1 MAAAEFHTY
10 QAIGM
15 REDLSNTIYNIAPTE
30 TPVVSSIGKTKA
42 TATLHE
48 WQTDTLGAAANTA
61 LQEGAVAAA
70 FTAVPTVRAT
80 NRTQIMGK
88 TVNVSGTLDAVDLA
102 GRKTSTAY
110 QLAKAGQE
118 LKRDIEFAI
127 LGNIAPVTAA
137 GGTAPKMAS
146 LQTWLRTNWTS
157 VGTASAGPTAPA
169 APAAPPGSAIR
180 TKSLTGNTNA
190 FTEASL
196 KTAMKAAFNAGGT
209 PTMLVVPPN
218 QKVKVSAF
226 AGIAANRVSTPNAGT
241 TTKAA
246 AIVGAADVYLSDFGM
261 LSVIPERFMTSDY
274 AANNGEQALILDPT
288 MLALAT
294 LRPFQSNLLAKTGD
308 AEMHQMLTEVTL
320 QVSNEAAHAIVA
332 DLTA

>member
-1 MAAAEFHTY
+1 MAAYHTY
-10 QAIGM
+10 SAVGI

-61 LQEGAVAAA
+61 LVEGADATT

-80 NRTQIMGK
+80 NRTQILGK
-88 TVNVSGTLDAVDLA
+88 TVNITGTLDSVDTA
-102 GRKTSTAY
+102 GRKTETAY

-127 LGNIAPVTAA
+127 LGNIAPVTSATS
-137 GGTAPKMAS
+137 TAPLMAS
-146 LQTWLRTNWTS
+146 IQTWIRTNWTS
-157 VGTASAGPTAPA
+157 VGTGSPA
-169 APAAPPGSAIR
+169 APASPPGSAAR
-180 TKSLTGNTNA
+180 TATSTSTTAA

-196 KTAMKAAFNAGGT
+196 KTAMKAAFNSGGT

-226 AGIAANRVSTPNAGT
+226 SGIAANRVWTDNAGKS
-241 TTKAA
+241 TKAA

-274 AANNGEQALILDPT
+274 SASNGEQALILDPT
-288 MLALAT
+288 MLSLAT
-294 LRPFQSNLLAKTGD
+294 LRPFQSTLLAKTGD
-308 AEMHQMLTEVTL
+308 AEKHQMLTELTL
-320 QVSNEAAHAIVA
+320 QVNNEAAHAIVA

>member
-1 MAAAEFHTY
+1 MASFHTY

-61 LQEGAVAAA
+61 LVEGADAAA

-80 NRTQIMGK
+80 NRTQILGK
-88 TVNVSGTLDAVDLA
+88 TVNVTGTLDSVDKA
-102 GRKTSTAY
+102 GRKTETAY

-127 LGNIAPVTAA
+127 LGNVAPVTSA
-137 GGTAPKMAS
+137 GSTAPKMAS
-146 LQTWLRTNWTS
+146 IQTWIRTNWTS
-157 VGTASAGPTAPA
+157 VGTGSPA
-169 APAAPPGSAIR
+169 APAAPPGSATR
-180 TKSLTGNTNA
+180 TATSTSTTAA
-190 FTEASL
+190 FTETAL
-196 KTAMKAAFNAGGT
+196 KNAMKAAFNSGGS

-274 AANNGEQALILDPT
+274 ASNNGEQALILDPT
-288 MLALAT
+288 MLSLAT
-294 LRPFQSNLLAKTGD
+294 LRPFQSTLLAKTGD
-308 AEMHQMLTEVTL
+308 AEKHQMLTELTL

-332 DLTA
+332 DLNA

>member
-1 MAAAEFHTY
+1 MAAFHTY

-61 LQEGAVAAA
+61 LVEGADAAA

-88 TVNVSGTLDAVDLA
+88 TVNITGTLDSVDKA
-102 GRKTSTAY
+102 GRKTETAY

-127 LGNIAPVTAA
+127 LGNVAPVVSAA
-137 GGTAPKMAS
+137 GTPPLMAS
-146 LQTWLRTNWTS
+146 IQTWIRTNYTT
-157 VGTASAGPTAPA
+157 VGTVAAGAPA

-180 TKSLTGNTNA
+180 TKSTAGNTAA
-190 FTEASL
+190 FTEVSL
-196 KTAMKAAFNAGGT
+196 KAAMKAAFNSGGT

-218 QKVKVSAF
+218 QKVKVSGF

-261 LSVIPERFMTSDY
+261 LSVIPERFMTADH

-288 MLALAT
+288 MLSLAT
-294 LRPFQSNLLAKTGD
+294 LRPFQSTLLAKTGD
-308 AEMHQMLTEVTL
+308 SEKHQMLTELTL

-332 DLTA
+332 DLNA

>member
-1 MAAAEFHTY
+1 MAAFHTY
-10 QAIGM
+10 QAIGI

-61 LQEGAVAAA
+61 LVEGADAAA

-88 TVNVSGTLDAVDLA
+88 TVNITGTLDSVDTA

-127 LGNIAPVTAA
+127 LGNIAPVTSASS
-137 GGTAPKMAS
+137 TAPKMAS
-146 LQTWLRTNWTS
+146 IQTWLRTNWTS
-157 VGTASAGPTAPA
+157 VGTGSPA
-169 APAAPPGSAIR
+169 APASPPGSAIR
-180 TKSLTGNTNA
+180 TATSTSTTAA

-226 AGIAANRVSTPNAGT
+226 AGIAENRVSTPNSGS

-294 LRPFQSNLLAKTGD
+294 LRPFQSTLLAQTGD
-308 AEMHQMLTEVTL
+308 AEKHQMLTELTL

>member
-1 MAAAEFHTY
+1 MAAFHTY
-10 QAIGM
+10 SAVGI

-61 LQEGAVAAA
+61 LVEGADAAA

-80 NRTQIMGK
+80 NRTQILGK
-88 TVNVSGTLDAVDLA
+88 TVNITGTLDSVDTA
-102 GRKTSTAY
+102 GRKTEVAY

-127 LGNIAPVTAA
+127 LGNIAPVTSASS
-137 GGTAPKMAS
+137 TAPKMAS
-146 LQTWLRTNWTS
+146 LQTWIRTNWTS
-157 VGTASAGPTAPA
+157 VDSGSAAA

-180 TKSLTGNTNA
+180 TKSLTGSTAA

-196 KTAMKAAFNAGGT
+196 KTAMKAAFNSGGT

-226 AGIAANRVSTPNAGT
+226 AGIAANRVWTDNAGKS
-241 TTKAA
+241 TKAA

-274 AANNGEQALILDPT
+274 ASNNGEQALIIDPT

-294 LRPFQSNLLAKTGD
+294 LRPFQSTLLAKTGD
-308 AEMHQMLTEVTL
+308 AEKHQMLCELTL
-320 QVSNEAAHAIVA
+320 QVNNEAAHAIVA
-332 DLTA
+332 DLNA

>member
-1 MAAAEFHTY
+1 MAAFHTY

-61 LQEGAVAAA
+61 LVEGADAAA

-88 TVNVSGTLDAVDLA
+88 TVNITGTLDGVDKA
-102 GRKTSTAY
+102 GRKTETAY

-127 LGNIAPVTAA
+127 LGNVAPVTAA
-137 GGTAPKMAS
+137 GGTAPKMAT
-146 LQTWLRTNWTS
+146 LQTWIRTNWTS
-157 VGTASAGPTAPA
+157 VGTVAAGAPA
-169 APAAPPGSAIR
+169 APAAPAGSAIR
-180 TKSLTGNTNA
+180 TKAAAGNTAA

-226 AGIAANRVSTPNAGT
+226 TGIAANRVSTPNAGT

-288 MLALAT
+288 MLSLAT

-308 AEMHQMLTEVTL
+308 AEKHQMLTELTL

>member
-1 MAAAEFHTY
+1 MASFKTY
-10 QAIGM
+10 SAVGI

-61 LQEGAVAAA
+61 LIEGADAAA
-70 FTAVPTVRAT
+70 FTAVATVRAT
-80 NRTQIMGK
+80 NRTQILGK
-88 TVNVSGTLDAVDLA
+88 TVNITGTLDSVDTA
-102 GRKTSTAY
+102 GRKTETAY

-118 LKRDIEFAI
+118 LKRDIEYAI
-127 LGNIAPVTAA
+127 LGNVAPVTSAA
-137 GGTAPKMAS
+137 DTAPKMAS
-146 LQTWLRTNWTS
+146 LQTWIRTNWTTVDS
-157 VGTASAGPTAPA
+157 GTDSA
-169 APAAPPGSAIR
+169 APASPPGSARR
-180 TKSLTGNTNA
+180 TPSATGETAA

-196 KTAMKAAFNAGGT
+196 KAAMKAAFNAGGT

-218 QKVKVSAF
+218 QKVKVSGF
-226 AGIAANRVSTPNAGT
+226 TGIAANRVWTDNVGKS
-241 TTKAA
+241 TKAA

-294 LRPFQSNLLAKTGD
+294 LRPFQSTLLAKTGD
-308 AEMHQMLTEVTL
+308 AEKHQMLTEVTL
-320 QVSNEAAHAIVA
+320 QVNNEAAHAIVA
-332 DLTA
+332 DLSA